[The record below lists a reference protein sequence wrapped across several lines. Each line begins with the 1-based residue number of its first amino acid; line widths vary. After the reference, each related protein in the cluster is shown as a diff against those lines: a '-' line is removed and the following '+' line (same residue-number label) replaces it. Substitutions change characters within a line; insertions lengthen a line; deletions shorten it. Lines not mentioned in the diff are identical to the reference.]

1 MKIESARFGT
11 IEINDQS
18 IISFA
23 GGLPGLEGLDQ
34 YAIVRCD
41 QTEPIQWL
49 QSVDDQDI
57 SIPIIN
63 PFLLMPEYEIEVD
76 DSELELI
83 GTHKEEDLVVLSIL
97 VIPDDLTKMTIN
109 LMAPLLIN
117 IREML
122 GAQVMMD
129 YKTLP
134 ISEPVFDALMEYYKK
149 EGEVG
154 TNAGSVEKSE

>member
-1 MKIESARFGT
+1 MKIESERFGT

-18 IISFA
+18 IITFD
-23 GGLPGLEGLDQ
+23 GGLPGLEGLGK
-34 YAIVRCD
+34 YAIIRCD

-49 QSVDDQDI
+49 QSIDKPDI

-63 PFLLMPEYEIEVD
+63 PFLLKSEYEIEVD

-83 GTHKEEDLVVLSIL
+83 RTHNEEDLVVLCIM
-97 VIPDDLTKMTIN
+97 VIPDDLSKMSIN

-117 IREML
+117 IKEMI

-129 YKTLP
+129 YKTFP
-134 ISEPVFDALMEYYKK
+134 ISEPAFEALMEYYKR

-154 TNAGSVEKSE
+154 TDAGIVEKSE